1 MDGLITTFAIV
12 ISSVSANLH
21 YKIVLGLGF
30 ANLLAYGFSMAFGDY
45 LSSRLQLLLFHIL

>member
-12 ISSVSANLH
+12 ISSVSANLN

-30 ANLLAYGFSMAFGDY
+30 ANLLADGFSMAFGDY
-45 LSSRLQLLLFHIL
+45 ISSRLQ